1 MVERLAARPRRLN
14 EDPEIVAGLALADEF
29 GKPLR
34 PQARFGGVFVAA
46 LGRNNLASGIAAHRS
61 GPRVYLFGNSS
72 AIGTIDGELPFGT
85 ITRAF
90 GS

>member
-1 MVERLAARPRRLN
+1 
-14 EDPEIVAGLALADEF
+14 
-29 GKPLR
+29 
-34 PQARFGGVFVAA
+34 
-46 LGRNNLASGIAAHRS
+46 
-61 GPRVYLFGNSS
+61 LFGNSS